1 MLKIGFA
8 ALMAATL
15 LAGAPRPALAAEST
29 EANAPAPAAKT
40 GYADVNG
47 LHMYYE
53 VRGEGQPTLAL
64 HGAYMSSESMAGV
77 TVPLSQS
84 RQVIAMDLQGHGR
97 TGDVDRPLTYEQMAD
112 DVAALMDKLG
122 VGQADVFG
130 FSMGGGVAYQLAIRH
145 PEKVRRL
152 VAASA
157 TYKTEGMYP
166 ELVAMIGSFTA
177 ESFAG
182 SPMEVEYKKLAPK
195 PEDFPKLVEK
205 LKTLDVTPQNWPADD
220 IRNIQAP
227 TLVISGD
234 ADVIRPEHSVEIYRL
249 RGGGP
254 SQDFMTAPASAE
266 LAILPGTTHLGV
278 LMERADLVAA
288 FASAFFDK
296 QGR

>member
-1 MLKIGFA
+1 
-8 ALMAATL
+8 
-15 LAGAPRPALAAEST
+15 
-29 EANAPAPAAKT
+29 
-40 GYADVNG
+40 
-47 LHMYYE
+47 
-53 VRGEGQPTLAL
+53 
-64 HGAYMSSESMAGV
+64 
-77 TVPLSQS
+77 
-84 RQVIAMDLQGHGR
+84 
-97 TGDVDRPLTYEQMAD
+97 
-112 DVAALMDKLG
+112 MDKLG
-122 VGQADVFG
+122 VSQADVFG
-130 FSMGGGVAYQLAIRH
+130 YSMGGGVAYQLAIRH

-166 ELVAMIGSFTA
+166 ELVAMISSFTA

-220 IRNIQAP
+220 IRNIKAP

-234 ADVIRPEHSVEIYRL
+234 ADVIRPAHSVEIYRL

-254 SQDFMTAPASAE
+254 SQDFMTAPVSAE

-296 QGR
+296 QNR